1 MDDNLKELLAQKKT
15 QLKEKQKSGFF
26 LSFGYFKKK

>member
-15 QLKEKQKSGFF
+15 QLKEKQKAQTYSDTKTI
-26 LSFGYFKKK
+26 L